1 MAPLSWDGKSE
12 LLVCPYCG
20 TKFRIKP
27 PSRIRDDGE
36 VLYDGIGRG
45 TVAAVPNIMGDANGV
60 PFLKVYVPEG
70 WMARTGGSGPN
81 YGDPDR
87 DGVHISTT
95 MGHPQECAFIIIRSR
110 QTVRHTEPSLMNP
123 RGERRMNLAG
133 VMMSPLGGGGGL
145 EGSTRTA
152 AEYED
157 EMVLTVLQNARL
169 TLLKEEDA
177 DQKELQ
183 DQAQILAAYTA
194 QGVSASADWKRRYYA
209 VTLQDGKRVNAVAET
224 RILSYEIPTLTGQ
237 MASGIEEKFG
247 QAFSGLFGGR
257 RTAGQGSTANPRG
270 SADNAYTRTNG
281 SGQSGVG
288 NERSASG
295 AGTGRAG
302 DVFKTRTSGAGGMLG
317 GLLDGSMRRMQNTF
331 HQRFWE
337 VQYELLMIANED
349 FANEAMQEFMKV
361 RATLQYLPAFE
372 QFRQQSIRTVMQAR
386 QQMAADRMASNQ
398 RKADIMMDTQRH
410 IHNTM
415 DSMTAAN
422 AASHD
427 RAAAGW
433 SDMIRGSGPGYAG
446 NACGGGNVSAQD
458 RIRNGWSEMIKET
471 NTYYGNDGNVY
482 EASTAYDHVYQG
494 NQDQDS
500 FIGTSGTAWEPG
512 VDFDELNRTNGNY

>member
-12 LLVCPYCG
+12 LLVCPYCR

-27 PSRIRDDGE
+27 ASRIRDDGE
-36 VLYDGIGRG
+36 ILYDGIGRG

-95 MGHPQECAFIIIRSR
+95 MGHPQERAFIIIRSR

-194 QGVSASADWKRRYYA
+194 QGVSASADWKRRYYL
-209 VTLQDGKRVNAVAET
+209 VTLPDGRRVNAVAET
-224 RILSYEIPTLTGQ
+224 RILSYEAPSLTGQ
-237 MASGIEEKFG
+237 MANGLEEKLG
-247 QAFSGLFGGR
+247 QAFSGLFGGVQ
-257 RTAGQGSTANPRG
+257 TGGRG
-270 SADNAYTRTNG
+270 EFGKHTGAADNRYPGAA
-281 SGQSGVG
+281 GVE
-288 NERSASG
+288 NAPSEQHRS
-295 AGTGRAG
+295 R
-302 DVFKTRTSGAGGMLG
+302 KGGMLG
-317 GLLDGSMRRMQNTF
+317 SLLDGGVRRMQNAF

-337 VQYELLMIANED
+337 VQYELLLIANED
-349 FANEAMQEFMKV
+349 FANEAMPEFLKV

-482 EASTAYDHVYQG
+482 EVSTAYDHVYQG